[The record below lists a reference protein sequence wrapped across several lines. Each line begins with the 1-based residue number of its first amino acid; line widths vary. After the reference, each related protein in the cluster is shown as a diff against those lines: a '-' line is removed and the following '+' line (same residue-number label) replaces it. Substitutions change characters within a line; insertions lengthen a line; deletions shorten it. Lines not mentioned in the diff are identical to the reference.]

1 MPFFRS
7 GTCRSDHAVNTLY
20 ERTRVRRVQQEAAMT
35 PEDII
40 EHIDAQNRALLA
52 AHPDMH
58 QLSLDKVLDLM
69 NTAAMRGFRFGSETA
84 LAAVKSKLVMKYIS
98 EGSEE

>member
-1 MPFFRS
+1 
-7 GTCRSDHAVNTLY
+7 
-20 ERTRVRRVQQEAAMT
+20 MT

-40 EHIDAQNRALLA
+40 EHIDAQNRTLLA

-58 QLSLDKVLDLM
+58 SLTPDKVLDLM

-84 LAAVKSKLVMKYIS
+84 LAAVKSRLVMKYIS
-98 EGSEE
+98 EGNAEP